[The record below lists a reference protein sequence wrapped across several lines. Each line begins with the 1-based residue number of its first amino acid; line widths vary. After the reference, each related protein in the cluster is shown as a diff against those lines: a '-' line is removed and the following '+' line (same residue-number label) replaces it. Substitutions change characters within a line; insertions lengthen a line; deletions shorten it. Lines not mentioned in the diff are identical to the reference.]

1 MSEHRRSSI
10 LRSIEYLKGL
20 LFLIAG
26 LLLCMHMSCGGG
38 QDPSPTPEG
47 QERAATRGYPAVN
60 PAMPIPIKVPTP
72 PEITQ
77 GVQIKTSMG
86 RIVIGLYGKAAPK
99 TVENFLSYVD
109 SGFYSDKIFH
119 RVIPGF
125 MIQGGGFDATLV
137 RASAD
142 SRVALEIIPGF
153 KHIPGTV
160 SMARTSDPNSASSQ
174 FFICVASVPQLNG
187 AYAAFGEVDEG
198 MEVVNSI
205 SSVRTERVE
214 RESGV
219 MEDVPTSAVM
229 IESVV
234 RLE

>member
-1 MSEHRRSSI
+1 MIDHRR
-10 LRSIEYLKGL
+10 LLTVHRARHLKGL
-20 LFLIAG
+20 IFLIAG
-26 LLLCMHMSCGGG
+26 LLCMHVSCGGSQG
-38 QDPSPTPEG
+38 PSAAPEG
-47 QERAATRGYPAVN
+47 QGEATRGDPAGHHS
-60 PAMPIPIKVPTP
+60 AMPVPLEVPST
-72 PEITQ
+72 PEITHR
-77 GVQIKTSMG
+77 VEIKTSMG

-99 TVENFLSYVD
+99 TVDNFLHYVD

-125 MIQGGGFDATLV
+125 MIQGGGFDASLV

-142 SRVALEIIPGF
+142 SRVVLEIIPGF
-153 KHIPGTV
+153 KHVPGVV

-205 SSVRTERVE
+205 SSVKTERVE
-214 RESGV
+214 RESGT

-229 IESVV
+229 IESVI